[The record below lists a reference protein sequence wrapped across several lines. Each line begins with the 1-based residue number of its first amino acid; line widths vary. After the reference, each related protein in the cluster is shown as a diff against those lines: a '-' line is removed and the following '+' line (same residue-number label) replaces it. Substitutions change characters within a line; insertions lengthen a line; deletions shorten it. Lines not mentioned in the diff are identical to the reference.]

1 MAGNNADAWYPVPIA
16 QSLRPRAGLGLIE
29 GPVKS
34 RTPARS
40 RVPRVVLATLLA
52 IALAPG
58 ELPAQTA
65 MTPELSNYAVLGL
78 AGVTVRAESRVL
90 SGAVGSI
97 EGTLRIGRVA
107 RVSNSAAAPRVRVGV
122 ASHTGTLFCHLVSGQ
137 PPLPSCSAFTDPLI
151 DPMLLTPATVV
162 PGMSDLRLPPHTG
175 TAPIPAGSFRDVQ
188 VGAGSVLQLSGGAY
202 AARSLRIA
210 RGARVVCVTECRI
223 GVLGPVSV
231 GRAATLGATSP
242 QRASSVRLD
251 IAAGDSLP
259 AFVARRRALVS
270 ATIFAPAGD
279 VVLAPR
285 GSHRGAFIG
294 RTVMVGR
301 GTTVRG
307 DSAL

>member
-1 MAGNNADAWYPVPIA
+1 
-16 QSLRPRAGLGLIE
+16 
-29 GPVKS
+29 
-34 RTPARS
+34 
-40 RVPRVVLATLLA
+40 
-52 IALAPG
+52 
-58 ELPAQTA
+58 
-65 MTPELSNYAVLGL
+65 
-78 AGVTVRAESRVL
+78 
-90 SGAVGSI
+90 
-97 EGTLRIGRVA
+97 
-107 RVSNSAAAPRVRVGV
+107 
-122 ASHTGTLFCHLVSGQ
+122 
-137 PPLPSCSAFTDPLI
+137 
-151 DPMLLTPATVV
+151 
-162 PGMSDLRLPPHTG
+162 
-175 TAPIPAGSFRDVQ
+175 
-188 VGAGSVLQLSGGAY
+188 
-202 AARSLRIA
+202 
-210 RGARVVCVTECRI
+210 VCVTDCRI
-223 GVLGPVSV
+223 GVLGPVRV